1 MTESLFNKFS
11 IGKSATDFE
20 ASDQLSGYSKVVIE
34 VTDEISYEAGAN
46 TGRTMTLSC
55 PWGTQRMANDIL
67 NSIRGY
73 QYQPYTAQGAVI
85 DPSVEVGDAIQVNG
99 VHGGVYDTSI
109 SFGSEPRFDVSAPHD
124 EEVDESVPYK
134 SSTDRKIIRQKLE
147 MNAQFEIQAG
157 LISAKVSKTGGES
170 SSFGWELDEKSWTLK
185 SNGSTVLTADK
196 NGLEVKGIIRAT
208 GGEIGGFTIERD
220 HLSYNGQ
227 TWGGTNTSGAY
238 LGSSGLQ
245 LGKNFKVDMQG
256 NLEASSGKFTGSV
269 YAGSIEYGGDAGHF
283 SGDGLSAGS
292 VYGSK
297 IAGSTLGT
305 SKFTG
310 GVNTSL
316 GYADFSNGVFNG
328 WNEAA
333 SIGVGKLSVT
343 SALYVPAFGT
353 TRKASITTLTVNGN
367 VYNFLTV

>member
-11 IGKSATDFE
+11 IGKSATDVE
-20 ASDQLSGYSKVVIE
+20 DSDQLAGYSKVVIE
-34 VTDEISYEAGAN
+34 VTDEISYEAGTN

-185 SNGSTVLTADK
+185 SNGSIVLTADK
-196 NGLEVKGIIRAT
+196 NGLEVKGIVRAT

-227 TWGGTNTSGAY
+227 TWGGTNSYGAY

-269 YAGSIEYGGDAGHF
+269 YAGSIEHGGDAGHF

-310 GVNTSL
+310 GVNTTL
-316 GYADFSNGVFNG
+316 GYADYSNGVFNG
-328 WNEAA
+328 WNTANALNVVEDQLKIGGHTLHLA
-333 SIGVGKLSVT
+333 SRVDSTGT
-343 SALYVPAFGT
+343 HRYVSWF
-353 TRKASITTLTVNGN
+353 
-367 VYNFLTV
+367 

>member
-1 MTESLFNKFS
+1 MFNKFS

-20 ASDQLSGYSKVVIE
+20 DSDQLAGYSKVVIE
-34 VTDEISYEAGAN
+34 VTDEISYESGSD
-46 TGRTMTLSC
+46 TGRTLTMSC
-55 PWGTQRMANDIL
+55 PWGTQQMANDIL
-67 NSIRGY
+67 TSIRGY

-124 EEVDESVPYK
+124 EEVDESAPYK
-134 SSTDRKIIRQKLE
+134 SSTDRKINRQKFE
-147 MNAQFEIQAG
+147 MNAQFAIQAG

-170 SSFGWELDEKSWTLK
+170 SSFGWELDEKSWMLK
-185 SNGSTVLTADK
+185 SNGAIVLTADK
-196 NGLEVKGIIRAT
+196 NGLEVKGTIHAT

-227 TWGGTNTSGAY
+227 TWGGTNTIGAY
-238 LGSSGLQ
+238 LGTSGLQ

-256 NLEASSGKFTGSV
+256 NLNANSGTF
-269 YAGSIEYGGDAGHF
+269 AGTVHAGNIDYGGDAGYF
-283 SGDGLSAGS
+283 SGGGLSGGS
-292 VYGSK
+292 VYGTK
-297 IAGSTLGT
+297 IASSTLGT

-316 GYADFSNGVFNG
+316 ANANYSFDAVANGAEVVN
-328 WNEAA
+328 
-333 SIGVGKLSVT
+333 VGAYMFYLGG
-343 SALYVPAFGT
+343 SAV
-353 TRKASITTLTVNGN
+353 RKATTTIDGRQIHYLSWDNRG
-367 VYNFLTV
+367 